1 MNAGR
6 MNKLVSIVKTTSTSR
21 STDGAPILTI
31 TTLSSN
37 VWAKF
42 KPITGR
48 ESFINEAI
56 HYEADAVI
64 TMRYTSIVNELCQIK
79 YKGNFYD
86 IKKFIDFQDDNITLE
101 IFGKMVR

>member
-6 MNKLVSIVKTTSTSR
+6 MDKIVSVVKTTSTAR

-31 TTLSSN
+31 TTQASN
-37 VWAKF
+37 VWAEF
-42 KPITGR
+42 KPVTGR

-64 TMRYTSIVNELCQIK
+64 TMRYTTAVNEVCMIK
-79 YKGNFYD
+79 YNDDFYN
-86 IKKFIDFQDDNITLE
+86 IKKFIDFSGDNRVLE
-101 IFGKMVR
+101 ILGRRVR

>member
-6 MNKLVSIVKTTSTSR
+6 MDKIVSVVKTTSTAR

-31 TTLSSN
+31 ATRASN
-37 VWAKF
+37 VWAEF

-64 TMRYTSIVNELCQIK
+64 TMRHTTAVNELCQIK
-79 YKGNFYD
+79 YDSNYYD
-86 IKKFIDFQDDNITLE
+86 IKKFINFYGDNRVIE
-101 IFGKMVR
+101 ILGRRVR